1 MQTGNDAGDMT
12 DYQYIKDPAE
22 IYRQSF
28 AIIAEEADFSALPVA
43 LHPVAR
49 RLIHSG
55 GMVDVPD
62 DLVFSDAAAEAGTAA
77 LAAGAPII
85 CDVTMVA
92 AGITK
97 RLLPAGNE
105 VLCALD
111 DTRTSVI
118 AAKQLTT
125 RSAAAMEVLADRFDG
140 AIIAI
145 GNAPTAL
152 FRVLELVA
160 GGAPTP
166 AVVLG
171 FPVGFVGAVESKQAL
186 AGNMLDLPFIALK
199 GRRGGS
205 AYAAAA
211 VNALALGEKTHG

>member
-1 MQTGNDAGDMT
+1 MT
-12 DYQYIKDPAE
+12 SYQYIRDPAE
-22 IYRQSF
+22 IYRRSF
-28 AIIAEEADFSALPVA
+28 EIIAGEVDFAALPVA

-49 RLIHSG
+49 RLIHTG
-55 GMVDVPD
+55 GMVDVLD
-62 DLVFSDAAAEAGTAA
+62 DLVFSQGAAEAGTAA

-85 CDVTMVA
+85 CDVTMVV

-97 RLLPAGNE
+97 RLLPAANA

-111 DTRTSVI
+111 DTRTNVI
-118 AAKQLTT
+118 AANQLTT

-160 GGAPTP
+160 GGAPKP
-166 AVVLG
+166 AMVLG
-171 FPVGFVGAVESKQAL
+171 FPVGFVGAVESKLAL
-186 AGNMLDLPFIALK
+186 CGNLLDLPYIALN